1 MINKFSSSAP
11 KETYREH
18 YREYACWCQ
27 DINSWSNFFY
37 CIILR
42 VSEGELVLHQA
53 EVWDSV
59 DDHVTN
65 YFIFFTLLYDDNIPF
80 FFRARY
86 SYDQVSVGNDTMEYP
101 PSRHINTTLASKL
114 CLITYFGFLSD
125 KAIFNWAFKA
135 ILDCFGWF
143 YSVMRLFQKIHITF
157 WTNQMQ
163 NLNQSQLG
171 HSPSPALSAVWYFPC
186 YDWLFWLFWF
196 WSFII

>member
-1 MINKFSSSAP
+1 MSQTTLFSLLCFMMIISHFSLIH
-11 KETYREH
+11 RG
-18 YREYACWCQ
+18 
-27 DINSWSNFFY
+27 
-37 CIILR
+37 LR
-42 VSEGELVLHQA
+42 R
-53 EVWDSV
+53 
-59 DDHVTN
+59 
-65 YFIFFTLLYDDNIPF
+65 
-80 FFRARY
+80 RARY

-143 YSVMRLFQKIHITF
+143 YSVMWLFQKIHITF

-186 YDWLFWLFWF
+186 YDWLFWLLVLVFQNLIKKCSNWERKNRCKVQENLVWYTVTWNIQMRNICF
-196 WSFII
+196 STQCTDL